1 LQLTKKK
8 KSTILLLLVGFGIPA
23 YFVYELTRSNRIEM
37 KTILVYLNSGNMPK
51 QTRALDSFESYANE
65 AYAQSSAE
73 LEKETSPEKDALR
86 SDLDLIVDGVV
97 KVCTQAKH
105 EQVLIRC
112 GWSFQHFS
120 SRPQVRDMLIGLITP
135 EQAKMVRYNAALA
148 LARKGD
154 VAAKPV
160 LITMLSSAR
169 DRKIRYSAAV
179 QLHQVTGDND
189 IESIRTL
196 IYTERDPRIKNV
208 LSLLLERLEGGK
220 PAEVPDARR

>member
-1 LQLTKKK
+1 LQLSKKK

-23 YFVYELTRSNRIEM
+23 YFIYELTRSNRIEM
-37 KTILVYLNSGNMPK
+37 KTILVYLNSGSVPK

-65 AYAQSSAE
+65 AFAKSQDGTD
-73 LEKETSPEKDALR
+73 LPISPEIEEMRKNLK
-86 SDLDLIVDGVV
+86 LITDGVV
-97 KVCTQAKH
+97 DVCSQTKQ

-112 GWSFQHFS
+112 GWAFQHF
-120 SRPQVRDMLIGLITP
+120 PLQPKVRGMLVGLI
-135 EQAKMVRYNAALA
+135 EQDKPKMVRYNAALA

-179 QLHQVTGDND
+179 QLHQVTDDND
-189 IESIRTL
+189 IESVRTM
-196 IYTERDPRIKNV
+196 IYTEREPRIKNV
-208 LSLLLERLEGGK
+208 LSILLERLEGATTDGS
-220 PAEVPDARR
+220 P